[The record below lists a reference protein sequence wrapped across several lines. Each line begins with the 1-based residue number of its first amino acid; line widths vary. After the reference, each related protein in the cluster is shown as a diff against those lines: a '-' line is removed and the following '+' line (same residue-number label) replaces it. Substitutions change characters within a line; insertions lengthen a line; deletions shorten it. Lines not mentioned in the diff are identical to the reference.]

1 MSLKD
6 FVALAL
12 KVSGFWMVINLV
24 IGIGQ
29 GSMLYTGDFLDQL
42 EGREALFLLQII
54 LPLIIGVLL
63 ILMPYKVANFVVT
76 DSIDIQGVEKLCRVF
91 TRVGIALLGIYIVVT
106 GIQAFVYN
114 FVLYLDL
121 APEYSRLDDFRP
133 KRNHVLIS

>member
-63 ILMPYKVANFVVT
+63 ILMPY
-76 DSIDIQGVEKLCRVF
+76 
-91 TRVGIALLGIYIVVT
+91 
-106 GIQAFVYN
+106 
-114 FVLYLDL
+114 
-121 APEYSRLDDFRP
+121 
-133 KRNHVLIS
+133 